1 MFDFT
6 QEQLAY
12 DVTGDQVV
20 DQADLDLLQ
29 QAQQDPNV
37 FFDLQ
42 SKFAPTG
49 VYATQ
54 QELAQ
59 QQQQAQQQIQQQI
72 AQESKESAQRDA
84 LGMLLGA
91 ADLTGQRVDVKQSP
105 VAQIGYTY
113 DIGSGSIFGGGD
125 RAQFYERLSPYGQTR
140 TRGPAPFA
148 PNLRPPVPRKRGG
161 VIDTNEELLRII
173 GEK

>member
-1 MFDFT
+1 
-6 QEQLAY
+6 
-12 DVTGDQVV
+12 
-20 DQADLDLLQ
+20 LQ

-37 FFDLQ
+37 LFDLE

-49 VYATQ
+49 IYATQ

-59 QQQQAQQQIQQQI
+59 QQALDTQTQLELQQQL
-72 AQESKESAQRDA
+72 AKEETQRDA
-84 LGMLLGA
+84 LNMLLGA

-125 RAQFYERLSPYGQTR
+125 RAQFYERLSPYGQTT
-140 TRGPAPFA
+140 TRGPTPFA
-148 PNLRPPVPRKRGG
+148 PNLKPPVPRKRGG
-161 VIDTNEELLRII
+161 VIDTNKELLRVI
-173 GEK
+173 GED